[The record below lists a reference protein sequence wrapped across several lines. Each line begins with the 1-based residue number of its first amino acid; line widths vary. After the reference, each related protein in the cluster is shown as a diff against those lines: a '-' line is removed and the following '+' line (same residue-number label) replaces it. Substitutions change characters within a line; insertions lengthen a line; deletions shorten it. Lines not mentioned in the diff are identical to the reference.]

1 MFSDRLPLRG
11 HSRVTIVALVAC
23 ATWLLLQN
31 SLLLL
36 WLSSQ
41 HVAPLFVV
49 MRALT
54 RVGMHLA
61 AEFWMLPAAVVLGV
75 ALALT
80 GVEREG
86 HKAGVPH
93 VG

>member
-1 MFSDRLPLRG
+1 MFTDRSRLPGEPRG
-11 HSRVTIVALVAC
+11 VVLALVAC
-23 ATWLLLQN
+23 AAWLLLQN
-31 SLLLL
+31 SLLLV

-41 HVAPLFVV
+41 HVEPLFVV
-49 MRALT
+49 ARALT
-54 RVGMHLA
+54 RVGLHLA

-80 GVEREG
+80 GNEREDR
-86 HKAGVPH
+86 KAGVSH

>member
-1 MFSDRLPLRG
+1 MFSDHLPLRG
-11 HSRVTIVALVAC
+11 RSRVTQVALVAC
-23 ATWLLLQN
+23 AAWLLLQN
-31 SLLLL
+31 SLILV

-49 MRALT
+49 ARALA
-54 RVGMHLA
+54 RVGLHLA

-80 GVEREG
+80 GSEREG
-86 HKAGVPH
+86 HKAGVSH

>member
-1 MFSDRLPLRG
+1 MFSDRLPARG
-11 HSRVTIVALVAC
+11 RPHAAVVALVAC
-23 ATWLLLQN
+23 AAWLLLQN
-31 SLLLL
+31 SLLLV

-41 HVAPLFVV
+41 HVAPFFVV
-49 MRALT
+49 ARALA

-80 GVEREG
+80 GVEREDR
-86 HKAGVPH
+86 KAGVSH